1 MKKEGIEGYDQLI
14 NRSGSDFAWFWQAV
28 LKDLDIRF
36 YTPYEKIV
44 DLEKGI
50 AATEYLRSELTGLLV
65 DQLGKPLKP
74 KEIKFVDALPK
85 TRNAKVMH
93 RVIRAIYLGKDPGDL
108 SSLEN
113 SKMIEAIRNAK

>member
-1 MKKEGIEGYDQLI
+1 MHSSGQIQNTFPFGQKIAWEPNPQWINESNLHAFMKKEGIEGYDQLI

-50 AATEYLRSELTGLLV
+50 
-65 DQLGKPLKP
+65 QFP
-74 KEIKFVDALPK
+74 KWCVGGRMNIIHNCLDKWQFF
-85 TRNAKVMH
+85 
-93 RVIRAIYLGKDPGDL
+93 
-108 SSLEN
+108 
-113 SKMIEAIRNAK
+113 